1 MAYTASAVSG
11 RVRHKALG
19 GLMPKAK
26 AVAVLEGNP
35 TYSPN
40 LDTASVAADRQRILK
55 ISHYNH
61 RDTDAPEHKT

>member
-1 MAYTASAVSG
+1 M
-11 RVRHKALG
+11 
-19 GLMPKAK
+19 
-26 AVAVLEGNP
+26 AVLEGNP

-61 RDTDAPEHKT
+61 RDTDAREHKT